1 MTTRVIDLTRYRLMK
16 ETEAARKEIWAAAEA
31 GNDQRFESAKLRYAN
46 ALHTFE
52 RLNPSQPVPVIEP
65 PGRVGGRVKNLIQ

>member
-31 GNDQRFESAKLRYAN
+31 GNDALFESAKLRYAN
-46 ALHTFE
+46 ALQTFE
-52 RLNPSQPVPVIEP
+52 RLNPPAPAAVIEP
-65 PGRVGGRVKNLIQ
+65 PGRVGGRVKSLNQ